1 MAIPKWKWSYFLNPL
16 GKIVDLIN
24 DKRGVSEEAAA
35 YKRAHNGS
43 LEGYQTN
50 FDQLKDKWNQF
61 SNWVGERWNDI
72 TGQSQID
79 KQFEQNKELAKFQT
93 DMQEELYNKYSSP
106 ESMMKQYAAAGL
118 NPNLMYSGA
127 GSGQGNVPSYTAPHA
142 PLNLSYTDKFNKAI
156 QMMTTAL
163 QAKNLVYS
171 TVANREAAEQSYLKT
186 LRLNEAL
193 KNDRRNNLIQGLIQ
207 GYTGGGQL
215 FGKRYARKGEVLVN
229 GDTAYSLYADAARSK
244 YFNDALRSLWNNAY
258 TYGQYADLGANL
270 QKYQLGDKWS
280 PAAFWDV
287 KNKEYAAQLRE
298 FDLGWNQEYKTM
310 LKGAGVAAP
319 IIQTLLRILGGK

>member
-1 MAIPKWKWSYFLNPL
+1 MALKWKWSYLLNPVGAL
-16 GKIVDLIN
+16 ADLWN
-24 DKRGVSEEAAA
+24 DNRGVSEEAAA
-35 YKRAHNGS
+35 YKRANNGS
-43 LEGYQTN
+43 LDGYVSTGDQINQTVS
-50 FDQLKDKWNQF
+50 K
-61 SNWVGERWNDI
+61 VWNDI

-79 KQFEQNKELAKFQT
+79 QQFKLNKDLAQFQT

-106 ESMMKQYAAAGL
+106 EAMMKQYAAAGL

-127 GSGQGNVPSYTAPHA
+127 GSGQSNVPSYNAPSA

-171 TVANREAAEQSYLKT
+171 TVANREAAEQSFLKT

-193 KNDRRNNLIQGLIQ
+193 KNDRRNNLIQGMIQ
-207 GYTGGGQL
+207 GYSGGGQL
-215 FGKRYARKGEVLVN
+215 FGKRYARNGEVQVN
-229 GDTAYSLYADAARSK
+229 GDTMWSLYADAARSK
-244 YFNDALRSLWNNAY
+244 FFNDAIRSAWSNAY
-258 TYGQYADLGANL
+258 NYGQYADLGANVL
-270 QKYQLGDKWS
+270 KYELGDNWS

-287 KNKEYAAQLRE
+287 KNKEYAGKLRE
-298 FDLGWNQEYKTM
+298 FDLGWNEEYKTM